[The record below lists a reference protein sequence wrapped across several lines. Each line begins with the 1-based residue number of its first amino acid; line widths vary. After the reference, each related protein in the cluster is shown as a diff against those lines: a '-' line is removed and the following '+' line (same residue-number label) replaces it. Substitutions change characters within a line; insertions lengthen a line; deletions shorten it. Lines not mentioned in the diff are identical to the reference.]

1 MTINTDYDLLQEKIT
16 SMLEQHGARNE
27 AMDAIF
33 TRAIT
38 QDIGAMIDNDMLS
51 QDDIETAITDLVRKL
66 GSVTDHIAYQVLNR
80 SQELIKVQQYF
91 YEKHGFSLDL
101 AKEYERLTAIQ
112 ANTFDEFAN
121 IPHDTSEAIRT
132 MLYDNEVMG
141 LGKDAINAEIE
152 RIAGVTASRAKL
164 ISGTSEQLYVGQF
177 NANKAKDLK
186 VQKFQYKPDMIIKT
200 SREFSRW
207 AINDHGPIF
216 TKAELDAIDAK
227 DWGKLPG
234 IPIVDGDG
242 WQGIIPGVD
251 VLVQGGG
258 YNSLHRFALLFE

>member
-16 SMLEQHGARNE
+16 TMLEQHGARNE

-38 QDIGAMIDNDMLS
+38 QDIGAMIDNDMLG
-51 QDDIETAITDLVRKL
+51 QDDIETAITDMVRKL

-112 ANTFDEFAN
+112 ANTFDEFAK
-121 IPHDTSEAIRT
+121 IPKDTSEAIRA

-141 LGKDAINAEIE
+141 LGKDAINPEIE

-164 ISGTSEQLYVGQF
+164 ISGTSEQLYVGKF
-177 NANKAKDLK
+177 NANKAKDLN
-186 VQKFQYKPDMIIKT
+186 VQKFRYKPDFCIKT
-200 SREFSRW
+200 SRPFSKW
-207 AINDHGPIF
+207 AVAKREF
-216 TKAELDAIDAK
+216 TKAEIDAIDAK
-227 DWGKLPG
+227 EWEKLSG
-234 IPIVDGDG
+234 IPIEDSDG
-242 WQGIIPGVD
+242 WQGMIPGVD

-258 YNSLHRFALLFE
+258 YNSLHRFALVFDY